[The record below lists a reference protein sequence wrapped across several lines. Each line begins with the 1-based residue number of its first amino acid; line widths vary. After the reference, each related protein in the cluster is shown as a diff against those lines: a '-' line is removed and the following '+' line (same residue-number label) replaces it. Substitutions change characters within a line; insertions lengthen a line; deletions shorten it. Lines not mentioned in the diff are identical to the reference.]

1 MGRIF
6 FFLLLALAV
15 YVGYRW
21 WRAQR
26 QAATQRAMD
35 QTGAVERMVRCE
47 VCGLNLPQSEAL
59 REEGS
64 QAGSKVA
71 GRTEA
76 RGAVDRWY
84 CGEAHRR
91 QRRS

>member
-1 MGRIF
+1 MGRILF
-6 FFLLLALAV
+6 FFLLALAV

-21 WRAQR
+21 WLGQR
-26 QAATQRAMD
+26 KAAARRAMD

-59 REEGS
+59 REED
-64 QAGSKVA
+64 A
-71 GRTEA
+71 EA
-76 RGAVDRWY
+76 TGAVVRWY